1 MERFLSTWLRLKKKA
16 DIILYAGDSV
26 SASASA
32 APSHLGRIETVCGN
46 SDCSESQETSA
57 EESCAGSGG
66 DQDRPGTNGLPWTRS
81 GGVSASSL
89 VLPEVDGGG
98 AGRHHPSGPPL
109 LQLFQVRRQS
119 GPEQLL
125 ALRYLVWV
133 TSGYGFSIPETR
145 LAMSLAL
152 WAIDIDP
159 VIAVVSLGFL
169 VGCGFKPTH
178 TKQRGTQLLVRP
190 IWAFIGPLGINA
202 FDAIRQQSPLF
213 FLSWQGRARPD

>member
-1 MERFLSTWLRLKKKA
+1 MALSDGHLEDGEIHLALFALQKKT

-89 VLPEVDGGG
+89 VLPEVETGEVQGG
-98 AGRHHPSGPPL
+98 
-109 LQLFQVRRQS
+109 
-119 GPEQLL
+119 
-125 ALRYLVWV
+125 
-133 TSGYGFSIPETR
+133 I
-145 LAMSLAL
+145 
-152 WAIDIDP
+152 I
-159 VIAVVSLGFL
+159 
-169 VGCGFKPTH
+169 
-178 TKQRGTQLLVRP
+178 
-190 IWAFIGPLGINA
+190 PLGRPSCNYFKFA
-202 FDAIRQQSPLF
+202 GSLDRSNYWLFAI
-213 FLSWQGRARPD
+213 